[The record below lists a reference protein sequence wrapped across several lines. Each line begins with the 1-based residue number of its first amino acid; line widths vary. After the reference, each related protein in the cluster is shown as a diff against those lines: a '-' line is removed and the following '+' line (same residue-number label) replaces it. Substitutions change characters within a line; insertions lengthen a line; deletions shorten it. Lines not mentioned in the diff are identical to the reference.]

1 MHSQES
7 YVCIIDGLGSESDHR
22 GMSPGYEALQALCIH
37 PAKGVDVCS
46 CVSQHMSHVWQH
58 SICMSVCTLHV
69 SMHFACQY
77 ARHALAP
84 ADRVMAKENIRG
96 IIHIYRER
104 ESE

>member
-46 CVSQHMSHVWQH
+46 CVWQHMFGNTVFACQYAL
-58 SICMSVCTLHV
+58 CMSVCTPR
-69 SMHFACQY
+69 ACASRQSDGEGEHTWSY
-77 ARHALAP
+77 TY
-84 ADRVMAKENIRG
+84 
-96 IIHIYRER
+96 IYRE
-104 ESE
+104 SE